1 MIRSGLVPMV
11 QTVKKTGVE
20 TTFRRSGES
29 SVKVKRS
36 LESTCH
42 TEERL
47 YHDTSNVTTIRL
59 LVDVF
64 GMRTSR

>member
-1 MIRSGLVPMV
+1 MMK
-11 QTVKKTGVE
+11 TVKKTGVE
-20 TTFRRSGES
+20 TTFLFRGES
-29 SVKVKRS
+29 SVKVKS
-36 LESTCH
+36 SVESKCYA
-42 TEERL
+42 EERL